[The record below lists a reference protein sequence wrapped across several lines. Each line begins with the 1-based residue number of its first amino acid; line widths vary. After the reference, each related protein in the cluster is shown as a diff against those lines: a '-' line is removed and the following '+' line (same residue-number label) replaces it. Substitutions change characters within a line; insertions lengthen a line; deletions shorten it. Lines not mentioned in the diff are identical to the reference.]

1 MNEKKI
7 DIDTGDAGKG
17 TSSYDEHADTQ
28 ELEERALSV
37 FASERNEDL
46 TALIFC
52 LITTFLVLLF
62 TKWLV

>member
-1 MNEKKI
+1 MNENKK
-7 DIDTGDAGKG
+7 DIKTTEGN
-17 TSSYDEHADTQ
+17 TDEM
-28 ELEERALSV
+28 EERALSV

>member
-1 MNEKKI
+1 MNDKKI

-17 TSSYDEHADTQ
+17 TSSISAKADTQ
-28 ELEERALSV
+28 EMEERALSV

-46 TALIFC
+46 TALILC
-52 LITTFLVLLF
+52 LITTFLVLVF

>member
-1 MNEKKI
+1 MSEKT
-7 DIDTGDAGKG
+7 DNNGD
-17 TSSYDEHADTQ
+17 EM
-28 ELEERALSV
+28 EERALSV

-46 TALIFC
+46 TALILC